1 MTGRRIT
8 KLALG
13 AAIAAVAA
21 ASSAT
26 PSSAQDRAP
35 IPTELGTAISI
46 PTPDEGQVDRRKYN
60 TAELNG
66 AAPAIGSQLI
76 DGRLPRPVLDY
87 VAKSAASMQRI
98 SFFEG
103 GLVVVHMEAGGARLR
118 KRVRI
123 PAGAVDVYLDLLSP
137 TQIDLLA
144 ENDQG
149 LSIAAERSFIRRY
162 RDDGTPV
169 EIAFSNSRVLPSEIQ
184 RLRTVLDDLVR
195 ILAED
200 REVTNPMIAYTPRLG
215 DRLIGEDQQLYKVT
229 AINNQGAMLE
239 LTSTRDPVKIFV
251 ATKDVFTYFH
261 AVLGRDVD

>member
-1 MTGRRIT
+1 MTARRIM
-8 KLALG
+8 KLSLA

-26 PSSAQDRAP
+26 PSSAQTSGP
-35 IPTELGTAISI
+35 VPTELGTAISI
-46 PTPDEGQVDRRKYN
+46 PTPDEGRIDTRKYN

-66 AAPAIGSQLI
+66 AAPAIGSQLV
-76 DGRLPRPVLDY
+76 DGRLPRPLLDY
-87 VAKSAASMQRI
+87 VSKSAASLQRI

-103 GLVVVHMEAGGARLR
+103 GLVVVHIEAGGARLR
-118 KRVRI
+118 KRVRV
-123 PAGAVDVYLDLLSP
+123 PPGSVDVYLDLLTP
-137 TQIDLLA
+137 AQIDALDHNDLSLA
-144 ENDQG
+144 
-149 LSIAAERSFIRRY
+149 IAKERSYLRRY
-162 RDDGTPV
+162 REDGTPV
-169 EIAFSNSRVLPSEIQ
+169 EIGFSNSRILPAEVQ